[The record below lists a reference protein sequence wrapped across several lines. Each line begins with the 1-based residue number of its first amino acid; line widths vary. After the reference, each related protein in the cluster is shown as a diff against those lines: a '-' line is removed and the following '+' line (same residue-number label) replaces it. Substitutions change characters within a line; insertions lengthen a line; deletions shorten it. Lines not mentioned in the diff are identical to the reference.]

1 MSDACHRHVLAGRP
15 GAGPASR
22 HAIPRIALLG
32 VICLPGFAQDAA
44 PLPDRDWQEA
54 LTAIRQAALDRDAS
68 EDQRALAL
76 TAYVK
81 LLARRKQLDQASR
94 FCQDVLKSAEKK
106 SVIEA
111 AVRAGCFLERER
123 HGHLRAESD
132 FLASCSEG
140 AARECATALRQK
152 TDQAVQVLS
161 SLTVKATAP
170 GPVALRP
177 PPGQFGDRPDVR
189 SVPELPAGALRVV
202 LPRIQ
207 PPPWYDRLSFPLLKE
222 PKK

>member
-1 MSDACHRHVLAGRP
+1 MSDACHLHLLAGRR

-22 HAIPRIALLG
+22 RALPQLALLG
-32 VICLPGFAQDAA
+32 VICLLGAKAQDAA
-44 PLPDRDWQEA
+44 PLADKDWQEA
-54 LTAIRQAALDRDAS
+54 LTAIRQAALDQDAS

-81 LLARRKQLDQASR
+81 LLARRKQLDEASQ
-94 FCQDVLKSAEKK
+94 FCRDVLKSAEKK
-106 SVIEA
+106 PVIEA
-111 AVRAGCFLERER
+111 AVRAGCFLERQR

-132 FLASCSEG
+132 FLASCPEG

-152 TDQAVQVLS
+152 IAQAVQVLS
-161 SLTVKATAP
+161 SLTVKAAAP
-170 GPVALRP
+170 GPVALRFP
-177 PPGQFGDRPDVR
+177 PWATAVSGEGP
-189 SVPELPAGALRVV
+189 GALRVV